1 MKTCPKCGR
10 TLPES
15 EFALDKSKK
24 DGLSSVCRDCMFEY
38 YKKKRPQARQMGRR
52 KELPTRDVLQT
63 LYIDD
68 GHTIGDIAGTYN
80 VSHTTILKLMRRYGI
95 KARRP
100 RESAKLSEEHGRI
113 EPLMGRKMP
122 EDIAERYR
130 ENLKKA
136 NAIRWANGRQPHQ
149 NHGYIYVPISNG
161 KSRPMHDI
169 VAEKMIGRPLCKGEC
184 VHHINGVKDDN
195 RPENLAVMTYS
206 EHGKLHSRKTIAS
219 GKHHL
224 VKLTIEQVIEIR
236 NSNERGV
243 DLARKFNI
251 SPNTVVSIRKGRTW
265 KDI

>member
-95 KARRP
+95 
-100 RESAKLSEEHGRI
+100 
-113 EPLMGRKMP
+113 
-122 EDIAERYR
+122 
-130 ENLKKA
+130 KA